1 MQTPCMIDGSGG
13 IRLSNEF
20 TIRAEIKPDII
31 GGIQAIFSKRHPRST
46 DNRPGILVSLR
57 GALIECMTFENN
69 AKSWITARTR
79 RGVIQVGQRYE
90 ILVFRIGG
98 KMRIYINGIDRTHPK
113 YKICSPG
120 DINSDAPV
128 FIGAQMYDQ
137 PELSEVFNGVI
148 SWVELYDQQ
157 YLTSA
162 SQIRYPINPYAFP
175 ASQLPEK
182 IEQMRLPIKI
192 ERA

>member
-1 MQTPCMIDGSGG
+1 MIDGSGG
-13 IRLSNEF
+13 IRFSNEF
-20 TIRAEIKPDII
+20 TIRAQIKADII

-69 AKSWITARTR
+69 ATSWITARTR
-79 RGVIQVGQRYE
+79 RGVIEVGQKYE

-98 KMRIYINGIDRTHPK
+98 KMRIYINGVDKTHPK
-113 YKICSPG
+113 YGTCSPG
-120 DINSDAPV
+120 DINSDMDIL
-128 FIGAQMYDQ
+128 IGGQMYDR

-148 SWVELYDQQ
+148 YWVELYDQEH
-157 YLTSA
+157 LSSA
-162 SQIRYPINPYAFP
+162 SAIRYPRNPFAFP

-192 ERA
+192 ERT